1 MLVVSDKAGEMIKG
15 FLKEKNVEG
24 AIRIVVAGVG

>member
-1 MLVVSDKAGEMIKG
+1 MLVVSDKASEMIKG

-24 AIRIVVAGVG
+24 AIRIVVAGAG